1 MNAGIGAMGPY
12 NHPNTAIGCAYSL
25 LSRNGGGPKFLPP
38 SAPPSI
44 LPRISNKPDAVYAPR
59 MRRLHPL
66 PTNMWREVVA
76 FAQLKNE
83 TSHIRLSRPATGWLS
98 GWPRQFPRWVE

>member
-25 LSRNGGGPKFLPP
+25 LSRNGGGPRFLPP

-59 MRRLHPL
+59 MRGRICCRL
-66 PTNMWREVVA
+66 TCGGKG
-76 FAQLKNE
+76 Q
-83 TSHIRLSRPATGWLS
+83 RLRN
-98 GWPRQFPRWVE
+98 